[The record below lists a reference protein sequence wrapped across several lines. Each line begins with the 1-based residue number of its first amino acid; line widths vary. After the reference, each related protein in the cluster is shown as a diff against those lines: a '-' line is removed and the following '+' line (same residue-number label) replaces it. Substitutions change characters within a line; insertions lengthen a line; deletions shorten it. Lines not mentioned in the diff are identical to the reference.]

1 MWPLTHATM
10 TKLLPLFLYSLL
22 PASAD
27 LVAHYALDETDT
39 ATSVVQDSLQ
49 QNNGVLIGSSNP
61 TKNFT
66 AIHGSGY
73 DFPLRSG
80 FRVDPAPEV
89 QPTDQFT
96 ITWWFRPTTLNA
108 FDRFYETLSGTGNN
122 GSGIRIDLGGN
133 GSQVRALLRD
143 GNGTTNTSVTS
154 PLSLTS
160 GAWYFFALR
169 YDSLNNSCKVTV
181 LRDTGGDITASNINS
196 STTTTTS
203 LGTDAIPHNTGVFFA
218 ADDASAAGSNDFGGS
233 MDDIAIFQT
242 GDEFGVL
249 SDTDL
254 AEIFNDGALA
264 FDPPAPRPTIN
275 SFTAS
280 GNDFNSGDSVTLSWD
295 VSDADSIEI
304 TPGIGSVNATGST
317 NFTAAFTEIYKLTAT
332 NAEGPTSAT
341 VQITIDGLALAPQ
354 ISEFVASN
362 SSFDDGDGNS
372 TDWIEIRNRNTSP
385 FDISGYHLTD
395 DASNLTKWI
404 FPAGTTLAGS
414 EHLVVFA
421 SGTDTPDSEGH
432 LHTNFSLSASGEYLA
447 LVSPDGTTIVQDF
460 SPSYPPQKTD
470 TSYTSQGFL
479 SLPTPRAEN
488 TGIAQQGYVRDTTFD
503 IDRGHYDTPF
513 ALTIAT
519 ATPDAEIYYTTD
531 GTAPAPDNG
540 DLYNGPLSIATT
552 TILRASA
559 FKDNFIPTN
568 VDTQSYIFLND
579 VITQPNNP
587 PNTTTL
593 WAGRI
598 ADYEMDPEVV
608 NDPDYADE
616 IIPALK
622 KFPTLSLTMEPDDFY
637 GPNGIYQNPQ
647 SEGSLWERPV
657 SAELISHD
665 GSEPGFQ
672 INAGLRV
679 QGGSSRNPDTPK
691 HSLSLRFRN
700 QYGAG
705 KLRYPL
711 YRNAPNGR
719 EAVEKFDTLQLR
731 SNYNY
736 GFSHRH
742 FWQTDKAQYNR
753 DQFTN
758 DAFIEMGNTGVHGRW
773 THLYINGIYWGLYNL
788 HERPDQDF
796 MEAYFGGEDSDYDAI
811 NKGQAQS
818 GSTVRYNAMASISRN
833 NIASDSVYQTLQTHL
848 DLDSFIDYM
857 MLNFFIGNND
867 WDGNNWRAAGMGPA
881 GVPFHYFPWD
891 SEFAISPNRTNPA
904 YLDIAGALNINVTG
918 RNNRSNRPSGIH
930 QDLTQNADYR
940 LRFADR
946 AHASLFNGGPLSTIG
961 ATSIWRRRSDDMD
974 DAIIAES
981 ARWGDYRR
989 DVQAAG
995 GWQSSD
1001 FELYTRDDQYLA
1013 TQNYITGTYLQ
1024 QRPNVFISQLRA
1036 RNLYPSVDAPTYSQ
1050 DGNSLTMGNPN
1061 GGGTI
1066 FYTTDGSDPRE
1077 PGAATYTNAIQ
1088 LDTSAT
1094 YNSRIQEN
1102 GVWSALQSVDIVAGN
1117 PADASNLVISELYYN
1132 EPGASE
1138 ENEFIEL
1145 VNISNDEID
1154 LSNLTFTAGLTYAFP
1169 LDTTL
1174 AAGARLVLGA
1184 NDYAGNLDNGGEEI
1198 TLTDASGN
1206 TIESFTYDDSLPW
1219 PEASDDEG
1227 FSLVRISPW
1236 MQLDP
1241 DLPSSW
1247 RASTTAG
1254 GSPGSSDST
1263 TFPGG
1268 DLIKYTFQD
1277 QSLTPTRNGVL
1288 APRNLAADDIIQ
1300 EVQTSTDLENWTT
1313 LSNLI
1318 LESLPENGF
1327 SVQTY
1332 EVEPAIQ
1339 ARFYRLKATV
1349 R

>member
-1 MWPLTHATM
+1 M
-10 TKLLPLFLYSLL
+10 TKPLPLFLCILL

-39 ATSVVQDSLQ
+39 TTTVVQDSLQ
-49 QNNGVLIGSSNP
+49 QNNGVLIGNSNP

-66 AIHGSGY
+66 AIHGTGY
-73 DFPLRSG
+73 NFPLRSG

-96 ITWWFRPTTLNA
+96 ITWWFRPTTLDA

-133 GSQVRALLRD
+133 GRQVRALLRD
-143 GNGTTNTSVTS
+143 GNGATNTTVTS
-154 PLSLTS
+154 PLSLTA

-181 LRDTGGDITASNINS
+181 LRDTGGDIAASNITS
-196 STTTTTS
+196 ATTTSTS

-218 ADDASAAGSNDFGGS
+218 ADDAGAGGSNDFGGA

-242 GDEFGVL
+242 GDDFGVL
-249 SDTDL
+249 SDADL

-275 SFTAS
+275 SFTANGS
-280 GNDFNSGDSVTLSWD
+280 DFNSGDSVTLSWD
-295 VSDADSIEI
+295 VADADSIEI
-304 TPGIGSVNATGST
+304 TPGIGSVAATGST
-317 NFTAAFTEIYKLTAT
+317 NFTASFTEIYTLTAT
-332 NAEGPTSAT
+332 NAEGPTTAT
-341 VQITIDGLALAPQ
+341 VQVTVDGLALAPR

-372 TDWIEIRNRNTSP
+372 TDWIEIHNRNTST
-385 FDISGYHLTD
+385 FDLSGYHLTD
-395 DASNLTKWI
+395 DATNLTKWT
-404 FPAGTTLAGS
+404 FPASTVLDGN
-414 EHLVVFA
+414 EYFVVFA
-421 SGTDTPDSEGH
+421 SGTDTPDSAEN
-432 LHTNFSLSASGEYLA
+432 LHTNFSLSSSGEYLA
-447 LVSPDGTTIVQDF
+447 LVSPNGHTIVQEF
-460 SPSYPPQKTD
+460 APEYPPQKSD

-479 SLPTPRAEN
+479 SLPTPGSEN
-488 TGIAQQGYVRDTTFD
+488 TGIPQQDYVRDTTFD
-503 IDRGHYDTPF
+503 IDRGHYDAPF
-513 ALTIAT
+513 NVNIAT
-519 ATPDAEIYYTTD
+519 ATPDAAIYYTTD
-531 GTAPAPDNG
+531 GTPPTPDNG
-540 DLYNGPLSIATT
+540 TLYSAPVNITT
-552 TILRASA
+552 TTVLRAAA

-587 PNTTTL
+587 PNTTPL

-598 ADYEMDPEVV
+598 ADYEMDPDVV
-608 NDPDYADE
+608 DDPGYADE
-616 IIPALK
+616 IIPALQT
-622 KFPTLSLTMEPDDFY
+622 FPTLSLTMDPDDFY

-665 GSEPGFQ
+665 GSESGFQ

-711 YRNAPNGR
+711 YRDAPNGR
-719 EAVEKFDTLQLR
+719 QAVEKFDTLQLR
-731 SNYNY
+731 ANYNY

-753 DQFTN
+753 DTFTN
-758 DAFIEMGNTGVHGRW
+758 DTFIEMGNTGVHGRW
-773 THLYINGIYWGLYNL
+773 THLYINGIYWGLYHL

-796 MEAYFGGEDSDYDAI
+796 MEAYFGGEDDDYDAI

-818 GSTVRYNAMASISRN
+818 GTTARYNTMASISRSGITN
-833 NIASDSVYQTLQTHL
+833 NSVYQALQNHL

-857 MLNFFIGNND
+857 MLNFYIGNND
-867 WDGNNWRAAGMGPA
+867 WDGNNWRAAGMGPS

-891 SEFAISPNRTNPA
+891 SEFAISPNRSNPA

-918 RNNRSNRPSGIH
+918 RNNRNNRPSGIH

-946 AHASLFNGGPLSTIG
+946 AHAALFNGGPLSPTG
-961 ATSIWRRRSDDMD
+961 ATTNWRRRSDDMD
-974 DAIIAES
+974 AAIIAES

-989 DVQAAG
+989 DVQASG
-995 GWQSSD
+995 GWQRSD
-1001 FELYTRDDQYLA
+1001 YELYTRDDQYLA
-1013 TQNYITGTYLQ
+1013 TQNFIIGTYLQ
-1024 QRPNVFISQLRA
+1024 QRPDIFLNQLRS
-1036 RNLYPSVDAPTYSQ
+1036 RNLYPNVDAPTYSQ
-1050 DGNSLTMGNPN
+1050 SGNTLTMVNPN

-1066 FYTTDGSDPRE
+1066 FFTTDGSDPRD
-1077 PGAATYTNAIQ
+1077 PGASTYSSAIS
-1088 LDTSAT
+1088 LTASAT
-1094 YNSRIQEN
+1094 YRSRVQEN
-1102 GVWSALQSVDIVAGN
+1102 GVWSALQSVDIIAGS
-1117 PADASNLVISELYYN
+1117 PADASNLVVSELYYN

-1145 VNISNDEID
+1145 VNISDMEID
-1154 LSNLTFTAGLTYAFP
+1154 LSNLTFTAGLTYTFP

-1174 AAGARLVLGA
+1174 APGERLTLSPG
-1184 NDYAGNLDNGGEEI
+1184 DYAGNLDNGGETI
-1198 TLTDASGN
+1198 TLNDASGEV
-1206 TIESFTYDDSLPW
+1206 IESFTYNDRLPW
-1219 PEASDDEG
+1219 PEASDGAG
-1227 FSLVRISPW
+1227 FSLVRITPSL
-1236 MQLDP
+1236 QLDP
-1241 DLPSSW
+1241 NLPSSW
-1247 RASTTAG
+1247 RASTTTG
-1254 GSPGSSDST
+1254 GSPGSSDAT

-1268 DLIKYTFQD
+1268 DLIDYALQG
-1277 QSLTPTRNGVL
+1277 QILVPGENGVL
-1288 APRNLAADDIIQ
+1288 APRNLAADDLIQ
-1300 EVQTSTDLENWTT
+1300 EVQTSTDMENWTT
-1313 LSNLI
+1313 LTDPVF
-1318 LESLPENGF
+1318 ESLPENGF
-1327 SVQTY
+1327 SVQTF
-1332 EVEPAIQ
+1332 EVGPITE
-1339 ARFYRLKATV
+1339 ARFYRLKVTL